1 MAVVKGMQENVH
13 RTAPAG
19 NRDNPA
25 LGAVSQCLD
34 ALAQLVS
41 AEKRSVAEHLL
52 ATVQH
57 TTGRILQLHS
67 ELREMRTDL
76 IEVLR
81 RTRIPM
87 TKPEAVSHFI
97 STIEALSDVEEEQ
110 QLLGQLRKAS
120 VCVQAFQR
128 LIELLTQPK
137 QTRLQDAQE
146 CVTAI
151 EELIQTEARRDCAQ
165 RAATHLWPVFHLGH
179 VGWLDAAGRAVRT
192 PRVTPGFHHLCADV
206 AEENL

>member
-1 MAVVKGMQENVH
+1 MAVVKGMKENVH

-19 NRDNPA
+19 NGDNPA
-25 LGAVSQCLD
+25 LGTVSQCLD
-34 ALAQLVS
+34 ALAQLIS

-52 ATVQH
+52 ATAQH
-57 TTGRILQLHS
+57 TMGRILQLHS
-67 ELREMRTDL
+67 ALRAIRTDL
-76 IEVLR
+76 VEVLR

-87 TKPEAVSHFI
+87 TKPEAIGHFT
-97 STIEALSDVEEEQ
+97 SMLEAFSDVEEEQ

-146 CVTAI
+146 CVAAI
-151 EELIQTEARRDCAQ
+151 EELIQTEARRAS
-165 RAATHLWPVFHLGH
+165 RARTGLS
-179 VGWLDAAGRAVRT
+179 AGT
-192 PRVTPGFHHLCADV
+192 PHADRSTGDRVEASQCQGDSPMPAGAI
-206 AEENL
+206 EE